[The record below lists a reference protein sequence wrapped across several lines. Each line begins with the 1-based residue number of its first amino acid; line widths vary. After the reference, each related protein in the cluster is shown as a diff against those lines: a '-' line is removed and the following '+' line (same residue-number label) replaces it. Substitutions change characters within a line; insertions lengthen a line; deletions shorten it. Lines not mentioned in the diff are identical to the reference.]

1 MKILNL
7 ENHSP
12 PPPPQPKNIV
22 TDQKDFCKSI
32 GAEKNSELEEMISER
47 QVDIIE

>member
-12 PPPPQPKNIV
+12 PQNIV

-32 GAEKNSELEEMISER
+32 GAEKNSEFGGN
-47 QVDIIE
+47 DK